1 MIQFNALLKK
11 ELKEAF
17 RDKRALMY
25 ALMMA
30 FMAPVMIYAVSNSM
44 IKDLTD
50 TPALY
55 VNIQGGEAAPKLM
68 TLLRDENI
76 LPLSEVP
83 ADEQR
88 LWQERNIELILPES
102 FAEDMREGRMIDV
115 ILRADYQDKSLF
127 SPLRRIKEVIRSYS
141 ATIGSQ
147 RLLVRGIDV
156 RLMRPVKLLE
166 QDTAEPT
173 SGPMLII
180 LSLGMYLMMAAFV
193 SGLSVAIDSSAGERE
208 RNVLEML
215 LSQPVDT
222 MKIVLAKL
230 SCASFIAVIGVILTL
245 VLTHFAIGFVD
256 LSKIGATFNLDFIS
270 VSALLLLLLPLCF
283 FASALQLF
291 FAFGAKSFKEA
302 QSTVTMVVMLPAFV
316 PFVLSF
322 MNNKPQWLDWTPIS
336 GQSMLIEDIFKG
348 LPVNWSQVG
357 FTTLV
362 TVVLTAV
369 LVKVMA
375 EKLKSEKVVLALS

>member
-50 TPALY
+50 TPAIY

-68 TLLRDENI
+68 ALLEDEKI
-76 LPLSEVP
+76 LPLAEVT
-83 ADEQR
+83 ADEKR

-102 FAEDMREGRMIDV
+102 FAEDMREGRMVDV

-156 RLMRPVKLLE
+156 RLMQPVKLQE

-215 LSQPVDT
+215 LCQPVDT

-245 VLTHFAIGFVD
+245 VLTYFAIGFVD

-322 MNNKPQWLDWTPIS
+322 INNKPQWLDWAPIS

-362 TVVLTAV
+362 TVVLTVV

>member
-17 RDKRALMY
+17 RDKRAVMY

-44 IKDLTD
+44 IKDMTD

-68 TLLRDENI
+68 ALLKDENI
-76 LPLSEVP
+76 LPLSEVT
-83 ADEQR
+83 ADEKR
-88 LWQERNIELILPES
+88 LWQERNIELILPKS
-102 FAEDMREGRMIDV
+102 FVEDMREGRMVDV

-127 SPLRRIKEVIRSYS
+127 SPLRRIKDVIRTYS

-147 RLLVRGIDV
+147 RLLVRGIDI
-156 RLMRPVKLLE
+156 RLMQPVKLLE

-180 LSLGMYLMMAAFV
+180 MSLGMYLMMAVFV

-215 LSQPVDT
+215 LCQPVDT

-230 SCASFIAVIGVILTL
+230 SCASLLAAIGVVLTL
-245 VLTHFAIGFVD
+245 ALTYFAIGFVD

-302 QSTVTMVVMLPAFV
+302 QSTVTMVVMLPAFI
-316 PFVLSF
+316 PLVLSF
-322 MNNKPQWLDWTPIS
+322 MNNKPQWLDWAPIA
-336 GQSMLIEDIFKG
+336 GQSILIEDIFKG
-348 LPVNWSQVG
+348 APVNWPLLG

-362 TVVLTAV
+362 TLVLTGV

>member
-30 FMAPVMIYAVSNSM
+30 LMAPVMIYAVSNSM
-44 IKDLTD
+44 IKDLTE

-55 VNIQGGEAAPKLM
+55 INIQGGEAAPKLM
-68 TLLRDENI
+68 KLLKDENI
-76 LPLSEVP
+76 LPLSQVP
-83 ADEQR
+83 EKEKR
-88 LWQERNIELILPES
+88 LWQERNIELILPET
-102 FAEDMREGRMIDV
+102 FAEDMVEGRMIDV
-115 ILRADYQDKSLF
+115 ILRADYQEKALF
-127 SPLRRIKEVIRSYS
+127 APLRRIKEVVRKYS
-141 ATIGSQ
+141 AAIGSQ

-173 SGPMLII
+173 SGPVFITMV
-180 LSLGMYLMMAAFV
+180 LGMYLMMAAFV

-215 LSQPVDT
+215 LCQPLDT
-222 MKIVLAKL
+222 LKIVLAKL
-230 SCASFIAVIGVILTL
+230 SCASLIAAIGVILTL
-245 VLTHFAIGFVD
+245 ALTHFAIGFID

-302 QSTVTMVVMLPAFV
+302 QSTVTMIVMLPAFI
-316 PFVLSF
+316 PFALSF
-322 MNNKPQWLDWTPIS
+322 VNNKPQWLDWAPIA

-348 LPVNWSQVG
+348 TPVNWNLVA

-362 TVVLTAV
+362 TVALTVA

-375 EKLKSEKVVLALS
+375 EKLKSEKAVLALS